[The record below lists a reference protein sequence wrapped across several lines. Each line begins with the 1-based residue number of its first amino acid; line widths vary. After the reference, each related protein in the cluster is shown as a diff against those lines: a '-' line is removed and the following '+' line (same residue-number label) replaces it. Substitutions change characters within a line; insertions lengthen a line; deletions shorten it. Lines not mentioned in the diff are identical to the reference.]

1 MSRKLIDRTLY
12 CGRKPKGDDFD
23 DVGGDGFDPNNPGG
37 FYNDGEYPD
46 EDEDED
52 EEVDFDKPSF
62 RNDQI
67 WNDYADDLDF
77 DE

>member
-1 MSRKLIDRTLY
+1 MNRKNDEQQNEKLDLARR
-12 CGRKPKGDDFD
+12 RKHDDFD
-23 DVGGDGFDPNNPGG
+23 DLNPVGEESEEGFEE
-37 FYNDGEYPD
+37 FYD

-52 EEVDFDKPSF
+52 EEVDFDNPSF
-62 RNDQI
+62 KHGQI